1 MQMPH
6 STPGGPVAR
15 APLPRAARSALAA
28 SLLLAAACAP
38 GLKPIAGTVPAP
50 VRAAEPERVVRSG
63 MAEDEYLRA
72 RQLMVPVAGVEPHR
86 LVDTFHASRDG
97 GARTHRAIDI
107 MAPRGTPVL
116 AADDGRVLRVSSNR
130 LGGLTIYA
138 IDDEERFVYYYAHLD
153 RYRDGLRAGT
163 RIARGE
169 VIGYVG
175 STGNASASAPH
186 LHFQAMR
193 YRPDR
198 YWDGE
203 AVNPLPYL
211 AIGGRPGGAA
221 ITAGEQDQDRHEPR
235 DEKRD
240 ERRDR

>member
-1 MQMPH
+1 MPVD
-6 STPGGPVAR
+6 GVAPEALYPSFDEARGER
-15 APLPRAARSALAA
+15 AH
-28 SLLLAAACAP
+28 
-38 GLKPIAGTVPAP
+38 
-50 VRAAEPERVVRSG
+50 E
-63 MAEDEYLRA
+63 
-72 RQLMVPVAGVEPHR
+72 
-86 LVDTFHASRDG
+86 
-97 GARTHRAIDI
+97 AIDI

-193 YRPDR
+193 YRPER

-203 AVNPLPYL
+203 PVNPMPYL
-211 AIGGRPGGAA
+211 AIAGRPGGAA
-221 ITAGEQDQDRHEPR
+221 ITAGEQDD
-235 DEKRD
+235 D
-240 ERRDR
+240 RRDRDEQRDE